1 MTRLLPTAAE
11 SVRASLGKL
20 FDPVEVR
27 LVEMSVGPASDTT
40 PGSAIHVGFRI
51 GNFVGARLV
60 IAATDPDAAR
70 IGDVLLHRAHTGPV
84 PDERAREA
92 LTELANIAA
101 SSFLSRLAAVSR
113 LRLIPSIPEV
123 LGVAA
128 LADSDAA
135 LIAFSISARY
145 EVVLAAGTASFV
157 LTATPERRLMEALRT
172 ATVSSRTA

>member
-1 MTRLLPTAAE
+1 MRLLPTAAE
-11 SVRASLGKL
+11 SVRISLAKL

-27 LVEMSVGPASDTT
+27 LLETSVGPASDIT
-40 PGSAIHVGFRI
+40 PGSAIHVGFHI
-51 GNFVGARLV
+51 GSFVGARLV
-60 IAATDPDAAR
+60 VAATDPDAAR
-70 IGDVLLHRAHTGPV
+70 IGDILLHRAHTV
-84 PDERAREA
+84 PIPDQHARDA
-92 LTELANIAA
+92 LTEMANIAA

-145 EVVLAAGTASFV
+145 AVTLADGVAHFA

-172 ATVSSRTA
+172 ATVR